1 MKELFLLLFFY
12 LILSSGSLLG
22 ATIGKRFEECLPVT
36 ASCITLFIYAF
47 SLFGFLGAGV
57 RVALILSIGAIL
69 FSAYRMVKS
78 KKISEYIKYIFTPGW
93 LVFTVFFFV
102 LAYLDH
108 GKVATNWDEFS
119 HWMLC
124 VKDMFVYGDLTT
136 NPLSI
141 DAFKSYPPAMAVF
154 QYFYI
159 RLRDL
164 IGFDAH
170 FFEWKAYH
178 AYQVL
183 AVSFM
188 TFFLGKTKW
197 KDAHVWMIFAV
208 GAALIP
214 SVFYEWYFGSIYI
227 DAFIGICAGCGFAGI
242 MLSDKEDRRIQV
254 VYEICICAMLTL
266 SKDVGFMFA
275 VFVSVSFALSVL
287 ISRRR
292 KNQMIAFMPMIIAVI
307 CKISWKYK
315 LSADNVQIA
324 FGNRIDFFHYLRMLI
339 LHDDKTYRQEVVDNS
354 IKEFFLG
361 KAGFHGFFDQMT
373 NAVFALALLILSIC
387 MILVLS
393 RHVEKGYRGSY
404 RIALIS
410 PVITIFLYAM
420 FIGGVY
426 AYRFSKAEAV
436 GLASYNR
443 YLGMALLSGIL
454 AFFLSLIYCIC
465 KMNAVR
471 MAAWI
476 IALALMVFILLS
488 VPYDNLYLFV
498 RGYYKTESVMNRWKY
513 VELSNLIQATVSSE
527 DRIGYIDQSNGIEAA
542 VLSFE
547 LRPQRVC
554 LIDTISE
561 SGDNLS
567 PDELL
572 ERIVSSY
579 DYLVILDAD
588 KELYDGYA
596 IMFGE
601 VPCDKSIYKI
611 DKDNNRLIF
620 EDSCL

>member
-1 MKELFLLLFFY
+1 
-12 LILSSGSLLG
+12 
-22 ATIGKRFEECLPVT
+22 
-36 ASCITLFIYAF
+36 
-47 SLFGFLGAGV
+47 
-57 RVALILSIGAIL
+57 
-69 FSAYRMVKS
+69 
-78 KKISEYIKYIFTPGW
+78 
-93 LVFTVFFFV
+93 
-102 LAYLDH
+102 
-108 GKVATNWDEFS
+108 
-119 HWMLC
+119 
-124 VKDMFVYGDLTT
+124 
-136 NPLSI
+136 
-141 DAFKSYPPAMAVF
+141 
-154 QYFYI
+154 
-159 RLRDL
+159 
-164 IGFDAH
+164 
-170 FFEWKAYH
+170 
-178 AYQVL
+178 
-183 AVSFM
+183 
-188 TFFLGKTKW
+188 
-197 KDAHVWMIFAV
+197 
-208 GAALIP
+208 
-214 SVFYEWYFGSIYI
+214 
-227 DAFIGICAGCGFAGI
+227 
-242 MLSDKEDRRIQV
+242 
-254 VYEICICAMLTL
+254 
-266 SKDVGFMFA
+266 
-275 VFVSVSFALSVL
+275 
-287 ISRRR
+287 
-292 KNQMIAFMPMIIAVI
+292 
-307 CKISWKYK
+307 
-315 LSADNVQIA
+315 
-324 FGNRIDFFHYLRMLI
+324 
-339 LHDDKTYRQEVVDNS
+339 
-354 IKEFFLG
+354 
-361 KAGFHGFFDQMT
+361 
-373 NAVFALALLILSIC
+373 
-387 MILVLS
+387 
-393 RHVEKGYRGSY
+393 
-404 RIALIS
+404 
-410 PVITIFLYAM
+410 M